1 MAFLKNFTKDF
12 LSYGLLS
19 LLSKIVGLLLFPIF
33 ARIFSVED
41 YGLLDI
47 FTVFLTLISLALDL
61 GLTNALGRYYDSI
74 IIGDNKLLF
83 STLFYF
89 ILLSNI
95 VFILIVLVFS
105 SDILYLIV
113 QNSNYKRYLVI
124 SVVTACFTVIS
135 NLPQIYL
142 RRTRQIVKYGIINIS
157 STILFAIFSLVFV
170 LYFKMGVIGVF
181 FARMCGEFI
190 KLLLSLFFSKSQFLL
205 GFSFG
210 IFKLSFRFS
219 FPMLPGSYIF
229 WLNRQIDNI
238 MLMSFIG
245 LSGVGLYGAGKRIS
259 MIVLIIT
266 GIFRSSWGP
275 ISMELMKDQKRNEI
289 YRSTFKYYF
298 GFLFIFVFLLIP
310 FSKELI
316 TLIAGSK
323 FKEAY
328 KVVPWL
334 LGAGI
339 LEGAGNLLNLGAII
353 SEKTKINSVAA
364 IIGSIVNVCIA
375 FLLIN
380 NFGIVGAGLGAFI
393 SQIVSQ
399 IILLRWS
406 EKLLKIGF
414 EMKLLVILIIT
425 HIIFSGCIL
434 FVYQY
439 IEQDYSL
446 VLRLFICI
454 TSIAFMVYI
463 IYDSNIKLFY
473 NKIMKKLNI

>member
-190 KLLLSLFFSKSQFLL
+190 KLLLSLFFFKIT
-205 GFSFG
+205 
-210 IFKLSFRFS
+210 IFTWFQLWNF
-219 FPMLPGSYIF
+219 
-229 WLNRQIDNI
+229 QII
-238 MLMSFIG
+238 
-245 LSGVGLYGAGKRIS
+245 IS
-259 MIVLIIT
+259 
-266 GIFRSSWGP
+266 
-275 ISMELMKDQKRNEI
+275 
-289 YRSTFKYYF
+289 
-298 GFLFIFVFLLIP
+298 LLI
-310 FSKELI
+310 SD
-316 TLIAGSK
+316 AS
-323 FKEAY
+323 
-328 KVVPWL
+328 
-334 LGAGI
+334 
-339 LEGAGNLLNLGAII
+339 
-353 SEKTKINSVAA
+353 
-364 IIGSIVNVCIA
+364 
-375 FLLIN
+375 
-380 NFGIVGAGLGAFI
+380 
-393 SQIVSQ
+393 
-399 IILLRWS
+399 R
-406 EKLLKIGF
+406 
-414 EMKLLVILIIT
+414 
-425 HIIFSGCIL
+425 
-434 FVYQY
+434 
-439 IEQDYSL
+439 
-446 VLRLFICI
+446 
-454 TSIAFMVYI
+454 I
-463 IYDSNIKLFY
+463 IYILVKQAD
-473 NKIMKKLNI
+473 